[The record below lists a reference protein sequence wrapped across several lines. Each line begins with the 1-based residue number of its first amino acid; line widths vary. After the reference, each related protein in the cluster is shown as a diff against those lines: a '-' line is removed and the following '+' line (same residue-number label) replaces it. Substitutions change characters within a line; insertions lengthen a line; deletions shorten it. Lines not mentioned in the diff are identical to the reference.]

1 MNTAFYVG
9 RLSHAR
15 LTPKSHH
22 FSYPVFMPLV
32 DVDAVES
39 ITDQVPFW
47 SQKRLAPAR
56 FVRSDFIGDQDISIS
71 EAIKARILE
80 ITGKSF
86 SGQIFLLAN
95 WRYFGLQN
103 NPIACYFCRGND
115 TNKLDYIVAE
125 VTNTPWGERHS
136 YVLPVTDS
144 EEPFQT
150 EFTKELHVS
159 PFHGMDQRYRWLS
172 TTPSESLAIK
182 LTNIEQNQR
191 VFHAVLQLRRV
202 PVSARTGLMLLVRF
216 PLETAKV
223 TLGIYWQ
230 ALLLFF
236 RRIPLYSHPK
246 NNSTH

>member
-15 LTPKSHH
+15 LTPKSHR

-56 FVRSDFIGDQDISIS
+56 FVRSDFIGDQDVSIS

-80 ITGKSF
+80 TTGKSF

-103 NPIACYFCRGND
+103 NPIACYFCRGAD
-115 TNKLDYIVAE
+115 TDKLDYIVAE

-144 EEPFQT
+144 QEPFQT

-182 LTNIEQNQR
+182 LTNIEKNQR

-202 PVSARTGLMLLVRF
+202 PVSAKTGLMLLVRF

-223 TLGIYWQ
+223 TIGIYWQ
-230 ALLLFF
+230 ALVLFL
-236 RRIPLYSHPK
+236 RRIPLSSHPK